1 MMLKTQKVLP
11 EPMPSAGN
19 SNRVFFE
26 FLGLYGSQLIVVLF
40 VVSL

>member
-1 MMLKTQKVLP
+1 MSIRTQKVLP
-11 EPMPSAGN
+11 ATMPIAGN